1 MFRTPIPTT
10 EISQLEN
17 CSPDQLLAIFESCVQ
32 NGFRR
37 VETGLLSSAWGVI
50 FTHYFLSAEELVDDV
65 EGGEHRL
72 GEEQEQMLKAF
83 IRADCARGS
92 PFVQDVIR
100 KGGKIDRAA
109 LIMMADLEDLAT
121 IELNGTTAL
130 HLLAD
135 ACDKGVRP
143 ALIRRAGKRM
153 LSQVFDRRGI
163 PVIFSIYALGDLSTY
178 DLDAIATVY
187 SREELRQVMSRNR
200 SGKNALTVFDE
211 LSAGLKKRASLDR
224 NTFFKTNALKS
235 TNTEGELR
243 SQVDPVAGSLFP
255 NAVSGKK
262 STEPDSG
269 NVSDTRGFDALRA
282 DAPDAISTMMKK
294 KPDSG

>member
-17 CSPDQLLAIFESCVQ
+17 CSPEQLLAIFESCVQ

-37 VETGLLSSAWGVI
+37 METGLISGAWGML
-50 FTHYFLSAEELVDDV
+50 FSHYYLSAEELVEEV
-65 EGGEHRL
+65 ESGEHRL
-72 GEEQEQMLKAF
+72 GEAREQMLRVF
-83 IRADCARGS
+83 IKADCARGS
-92 PFVQDVIR
+92 PFVMDVIR

-109 LIMMADLEDLAT
+109 LIMIAELEDLAT

-143 ALIRRAGKRM
+143 ALIRRAGKRL

-178 DLDAIATVY
+178 DLKAIAKVY
-187 SREELRQVMSRNR
+187 SRDELRQVMSRNR

-211 LSAGLKKRASLDR
+211 LSAGLKIRASMDR

-243 SQVDPVAGSLFP
+243 SQVDPVAGSLSP
-255 NAVSGKK
+255 NAASGRR
-262 STEPDSG
+262 SMDPGSG
-269 NVSDTRGFDALRA
+269 SLSDTGGFDALRA

-294 KPDSG
+294 RPDSG